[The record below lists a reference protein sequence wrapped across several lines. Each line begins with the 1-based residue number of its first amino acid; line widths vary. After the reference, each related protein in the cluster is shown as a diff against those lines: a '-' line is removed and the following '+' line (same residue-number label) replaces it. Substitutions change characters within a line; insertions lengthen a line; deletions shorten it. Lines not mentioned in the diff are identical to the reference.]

1 MNPALTAFVE
11 AFDRAYDL
19 SSWHGPNLR
28 GALRG
33 VTAEEALWRPKPGVH
48 NIWELAIHAAYWKYV
63 VRRKLAGLAR
73 GSFPLKGSNWIA
85 SPDAADAPAWKG
97 VLALLESEHRQLRE
111 MIMALSD
118 AELRDANKRR
128 LLAGVAAHDLYHA
141 GQIRLVRR
149 LMRDR

>member
-33 VTAEEALWRPKPGVH
+33 VTPADALWRPQPGAH

-85 SPDAADAPAWKG
+85 SPDAPDARAWKD
-97 VLALLESEHRQLRE
+97 VLALLESEHRQLRAV
-111 MIMALSD
+111 MVALSD
-118 AELRDANKRR
+118 AALRDTKKRR

-149 LMRDR
+149 LMKD

>member
-19 SSWHGPNLR
+19 SSWHGPNLK

-33 VTAEEALWRPKPGVH
+33 VSAADALWRPKPGAH

-73 GSFPLKGSNWIA
+73 GGFALRGSNWIA
-85 SPDAADAPAWKG
+85 SPDVADVRVWKK
-97 VLALLESEHRQLRE
+97 VLVLLENEHRQLRE
-111 MIMALSD
+111 VMLTLSD
-118 AELRDANKRR
+118 ADLRDAKKRR

-149 LMRDR
+149 LMKN

>member
-1 MNPALTAFVE
+1 MHPALSAFVE

-28 GALRG
+28 GSLRG
-33 VTAEEALWRPKPGVH
+33 VTAADALWRPKPGAH

-73 GSFPLKGSNWIA
+73 GSFGLKGSNWIA
-85 SPDAADAPAWKG
+85 SPDAPDARAWKD
-97 VLALLESEHRQLRE
+97 VLALLEREHRELRE
-111 MIMALSD
+111 VIAGLSD
-118 AELRDANKRR
+118 ADLRDAKKRR

-149 LMRDR
+149 LMRN